1 MDSQPA
7 LCLRLDSTLPG
18 SVKAEECVVVAVVA
32 VTVVVVAVMVVAV
45 MVVTCDQ
52 PSSVVFTPTLYS
64 DKSLKG
70 WKEVEYEIV
79 RDTYDNCI
87 AVCNMENIDPLG
99 IHTGE
104 SLVVAPSQTLS
115 HREYHRLRTATL
127 KVVR

>member
-1 MDSQPA
+1 MVFMRRDQP
-7 LCLRLDSTLPG
+7 LSFLYI
-18 SVKAEECVVVAVVA
+18 
-32 VTVVVVAVMVVAV
+32 
-45 MVVTCDQ
+45 

-64 DKSLKG
+64 DKSLNG

-79 RDTYDNCI
+79 RDAYDNCI

-115 HREYHRLRTATL
+115 HREYHRLRTAAL
-127 KVVR
+127 